1 MTVIET
7 IVCGVQSLPLREQVA
22 VARYVHRLSAS
33 AQGERAAVLG
43 RTHSVLSETEGEAFE
58 QAMHDA
64 RRVEVDS

>member
-1 MTVIET
+1 VESRA
-7 IVCGVQSLPLREQVA
+7 CLCASRSQSP
-22 VARYVHRLSAS
+22 RYVHRLSAS